1 MSLFNIQGTVQ
12 EVAEAIAVVLGVEVT
27 IIDENYKRVAAS
39 GEYKDLIGTRIPS
52 NSIFEKVFKDKAPK
66 FICASHGDTLCRNC
80 SAESVC
86 TELATIGYPIINNGE
101 LLGVIGI
108 NAFKEE
114 QKKKIV
120 EDKDSLLT
128 FLDKISGLLAVTFS
142 YFETIQ
148 NMEIQSEEIKNIIDG
163 SSHGIMCLDN
173 DGNIKFSNKKAR
185 DLFYI
190 IDENPLNQNLSH
202 IVKDLN
208 MNVNTRKQQE
218 VKVTIDKKKA
228 SLIIKNNPVIL
239 GNEKVSTIMEINKTT
254 DVVRDAYNLL
264 EGSRLVTFEDII
276 GNSENITRVKDIA
289 KRVAKSDST
298 VLITGE
304 SGTGKELFARAI
316 HSTSLRA
323 SSPFIDINCAS
334 IPDNLLESELF
345 GYEGGSFSG
354 ARKEGKMGKFELANG
369 GTIFLDEIGDMPLHL
384 QPKILRVLQE
394 RSFTKVGGKELITV
408 DIRIIAATH
417 RNLEEMIVSKE
428 FRQDLYYRLNVIP
441 LCIPSLREKK
451 DDILILSKHFLH
463 KFCCKLETD
472 YKTFSEDLKTVFITY
487 SWPGN
492 IRELENVIE
501 YLINISKGSLLT
513 PEDLPPNM
521 KHTINSKPGK
531 VSQMDIKYQLDQFEK
546 SILIEMLETYGK
558 DAEAKVLIST
568 ILNINLST
576 LYRKLAKYSL

>member
-39 GEYKDLIGTRIPS
+39 GKYKELIGKRIPS
-52 NSIFEKVFKDKAPK
+52 NSVFEKVFKDKIPK
-66 FICASHGDTLCRNC
+66 FICESHGDTLCKNC
-80 SAESVC
+80 AAENIC

-114 QKKKIV
+114 QKKKMV
-120 EDKDSLLT
+120 EDKDSLLA
-128 FLDKISGLLAVTFS
+128 FLDKISGLLAVTSS

-148 NMEIQSEEIKNIIDG
+148 KMEIQSEEIKNIIDG

-185 DLFYI
+185 NLFNI
-190 IDENPLNQNLSH
+190 IEENPLNQNLSH
-202 IVKDLN
+202 IVKDFN
-208 MNVNTRKQQE
+208 MDLTTRKQQE

-228 SLIIKNNPVIL
+228 SLIIKNNPVIFD
-239 GNEKVSTIMEINKTT
+239 NEKVSTIMEINKTA

-264 EGSRLVTFEDII
+264 EVSRLVSFDDIV

-289 KRVAKSDST
+289 RRVAKSDST

-316 HSTSLRA
+316 HSTSLR
-323 SSPFIDINCAS
+323 SCSPFIDINCAS

-394 RSFTKVGGKELITV
+394 RSFTKVGGKEPITV

-417 RNLEEMIVSKE
+417 RNLEEMIINKE

-441 LCIPSLREKK
+441 ICIPSLKEKK
-451 DDILILSKHFLH
+451 DDILLLGEHFL
-463 KFCCKLETD
+463 KKYCCKLETEH
-472 YKTFSEDLKTVFITY
+472 KEFSEELKEIFIAY
-487 SWPGN
+487 PWPGN

-501 YLINISKGSLLT
+501 YLINISKGSLIT
-513 PEDLPPNM
+513 PEDLPPTM
-521 KHTINSKPGK
+521 KRSLNHKTSK
-531 VSQMDIKYQLDQFEK
+531 VLEMDIKYQLDQFEK
-546 SILIEMLETYGK
+546 NILVTMLETYGT
-558 DAEAKVLIST
+558 DAEAKVLISEK
-568 ILNINLST
+568 LNINLST
-576 LYRKLAKYSL
+576 LYRKLVKYKL

>member
-12 EVAEAIAVVLGVEVT
+12 EAAEAIAVILQVEVT
-27 IIDENYKRVAAS
+27 IIDEHYNRVAAS
-39 GEYKDLIGTRIPS
+39 GEYKELIGQRIPS
-52 NSIFEKVFKDKAPK
+52 NSVFEKVFKDKAPK
-66 FICASHGDTLCRNC
+66 FICESHGDTFCTNC
-80 SAESVC
+80 SAKGIC

-114 QKKKIV
+114 QRKKLIK
-120 EDKDSLLT
+120 DKDSLLA

-148 NMEIQSEEIKNIIDG
+148 NMKIQSEEIKNIIDG

-185 DLFYI
+185 DLFNI
-190 IDENPLNQNLSH
+190 IDENPLDKHLSH
-202 IVKDLN
+202 IVKDFN
-208 MNVNTRKQQE
+208 MNITTRKQQE
-218 VKVTIDKKKA
+218 IKVTIDKKVA
-228 SLIIKNNPVIL
+228 SLIIKNNPVIID
-239 GNEKVSTIMEINKTT
+239 NEKVSTIMEINKTK
-254 DVVRDAYNLL
+254 DAVRDAYNLL
-264 EGSRLVTFEDII
+264 QVSRLVSFDDII
-276 GNSENITRVKDIA
+276 GNSESITKVKDIA
-289 KRVAKSDST
+289 RRVAKSNST

-316 HSTSLRA
+316 HSTSLRSRA
-323 SSPFIDINCAS
+323 PFIDINCAS

-394 RSFTKVGGKELITV
+394 RRFTKVGGKEPITV

-417 RNLEEMIVSKE
+417 RNLEEMIISRE

-441 LCIPSLREKK
+441 ICIPSLRDKK
-451 DDILILSKHFLH
+451 EDILLLAEHFL
-463 KFCCKLETD
+463 KKYCCKLETQC
-472 YKTFSEDLKTVFITY
+472 KEFSQDLKEIFKSY
-487 SWPGN
+487 SWRGN
-492 IRELENVIE
+492 VRELENVIE
-501 YLINISKGSLLT
+501 YLINISKGSLIT
-513 PEDLPPNM
+513 PEDLPPTM
-521 KHTINSKPGK
+521 KLSLNSTPQK
-531 VSQMDIKYQLDQFEK
+531 VLEMDIKYQLEEFEK
-546 SILIEMLETYGK
+546 NIILTMLKTYGNG
-558 DAEAKVLIST
+558 AEAKIVISEK
-568 ILNINLST
+568 LNINLST
-576 LYRKLAKYSL
+576 LYRKLVKYNL